1 MCREVINLCQRRGR
15 GQQTGNIRD
24 IWGGRGVNTENAE
37 ERREGGEKGRKEG
50 KGGEENGREEK

>member
-15 GQQTGNIRD
+15 GQQKGNIRD

-37 ERREGGEKGRKEG
+37 GRREGGEKGRKE
-50 KGGEENGREEK
+50 KGRK